1 MFLTPILSIE
11 YHNNRVLARR
21 NKKGVLKKDSFFHG
35 FAERL
40 MNRYAHCFSSLNSLA
55 VIVAMTADITMPRMR
70 TTGSA
75 HIGLTA
81 ISVSA

>member
-1 MFLTPILSIE
+1 MLLAPIIYIE

-35 FAERL
+35 STERL

-55 VIVAMTADITMPRMR
+55 VIVAITADRTMPRMR